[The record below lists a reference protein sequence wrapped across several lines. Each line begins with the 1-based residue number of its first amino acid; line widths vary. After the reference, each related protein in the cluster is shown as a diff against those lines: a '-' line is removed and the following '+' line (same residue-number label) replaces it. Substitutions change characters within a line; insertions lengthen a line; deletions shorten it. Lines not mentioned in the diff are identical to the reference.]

1 MDEEQQKEVGSLKS
15 KTVFIAVAITLGL
28 IIAGQGFYLYQQ
40 HSDLEI
46 LRSKYSFLQEDYAT
60 LQEDYNAL
68 EQTYSSLEE
77 NYETLESEYGTLE
90 SEYARLSSKHEV
102 LVSEHD
108 ALKQRHSLLQQD
120 YETLES
126 EFSALN
132 SAYKT
137 LESQLAEAD
146 RTISNL
152 RSQMEILRQTAEEN
166 NFMFYYASLAEQR
179 YGVDDLEEYLDR
191 WQWSE
196 GSYIGGVFDC
206 SEMSAY
212 IEWKLENEGYH
223 TYIVCGEAP
232 WGEGHHAWL
241 LVETSAG
248 HHMPV
253 EATTYD
259 LVKWDNPY
267 FDNYFEY
274 DHKFETIQDALEYNY
289 EEYDWWES

>member
-1 MDEEQQKEVGSLKS
+1 LKS

-68 EQTYSSLEE
+68 EQTCSSLEE

-90 SEYARLSSKHEV
+90 SEYAGLSSKHET

-146 RTISNL
+146 KTISNL

-166 NFMFYYASLAEQR
+166 KFMFYYASLAEQR

-191 WQWSE
+191 LQWSE
-196 GSYIGGVFDC
+196 GSYIKGVFDC

-212 IEWKLENEGYH
+212 VEWKLENEGYH
-223 TYIVCGEAP
+223 TYMVCGEAP
-232 WGEGHHAWL
+232 WGGGHHAWL

-248 HHMPV
+248 HYMPV